1 MEGDF
6 LTKGI
11 HINVF
16 DDEKDDIKGLRHKRK
31 EIFSSGERRRKEGK
45 TSNKEMLDKIVSI
58 WSDSM
63 SQRTTTLRAR
73 EERYKGKTSQASQAT
88 SPISDPYSAKAC
100 MELLDNMQDVPTSAY
115 FKLMEKF
122 TNMSLNS
129 SDDSSSIIDSE
140 LDDYDDLMDLVLV
153 MTIMEYEQSFVD
165 KTPCR
170 TSMLT
175 EKMYTIEFLV
185 GHETRYYENF
195 QMKKDVF
202 MNFCETLKE
211 VGNLCDG
218 KKVSIEEAIAMFLI
232 IICHNLRHRVVVERF
247 QHSLHTVSKWFQII
261 LKVVCKLGTGII
273 HQRNQT
279 NCIGA
284 IDGTHVSAWA
294 PTSKQT
300 AFRGRK
306 VLVTQNVLAVC
317 DFDMLFTFVYSVDM
331 DDQWLSVE
339 QQGVNKNQAAEMTQV
354 RQTITN
360 EM

>member
-1 MEGDF
+1 MF
-6 LTKGI
+6 L
-11 HINVF
+11 INALHYLYVQV
-16 DDEKDDIKGLRHKRK
+16 D
-31 EIFSSGERRRKEGK
+31 
-45 TSNKEMLDKIVSI
+45 
-58 WSDSM
+58 
-63 SQRTTTLRAR
+63 
-73 EERYKGKTSQASQAT
+73 
-88 SPISDPYSAKAC
+88 
-100 MELLDNMQDVPTSAY
+100 
-115 FKLMEKF
+115 
-122 TNMSLNS
+122 MSLNS

-279 NCIGA
+279 S
-284 IDGTHVSAWA
+284 TH
-294 PTSKQT
+294 PHIRDNPKYYPY
-300 AFRGRK
+300 FK
-306 VLVTQNVLAVC
+306 VFL
-317 DFDMLFTFVYSVDM
+317 Y
-331 DDQWLSVE
+331 
-339 QQGVNKNQAAEMTQV
+339 
-354 RQTITN
+354 
-360 EM
+360 

>member
-1 MEGDF
+1 
-6 LTKGI
+6 
-11 HINVF
+11 
-16 DDEKDDIKGLRHKRK
+16 
-31 EIFSSGERRRKEGK
+31 
-45 TSNKEMLDKIVSI
+45 
-58 WSDSM
+58 
-63 SQRTTTLRAR
+63 
-73 EERYKGKTSQASQAT
+73 
-88 SPISDPYSAKAC
+88 
-100 MELLDNMQDVPTSAY
+100 
-115 FKLMEKF
+115 
-122 TNMSLNS
+122 
-129 SDDSSSIIDSE
+129 
-140 LDDYDDLMDLVLV
+140 
-153 MTIMEYEQSFVD
+153 MEYEQSFVD

-317 DFDMLFTFVYSVDM
+317 DFDMLFTCFGILKAKFPILKLMPSYPIRRQRLIPIACCTIHNFIRMQNVDM